1 MQINLNTYLL
11 KRCIGKRYE
20 RLRYEDK
27 NSIIRLFPFII
38 ATVIINLNLNS
49 GGKVM
54 NFKKVGE
61 QIAALRKA
69 KGLTQSELGERIG
82 VSFQAVSKWERGET
96 LPDITLL
103 PDLAK
108 ILETTVDFILIGSE
122 KVVEYKGKFTVTDMK
137 KGLDCIKNAGEY
149 LGKEN
154 IIYRAAIKGINTD
167 LNTDIEEAFSNDYIF
182 EAFLAEAIIQ
192 NLIYGLYVDISDVKN
207 NFKHEHFKN
216 IVVDYCNRRG
226 IK

>member
-1 MQINLNTYLL
+1 
-11 KRCIGKRYE
+11 
-20 RLRYEDK
+20 
-27 NSIIRLFPFII
+27 
-38 ATVIINLNLNS
+38 
-49 GGKVM
+49 M
-54 NFKKVGE
+54 NIEKVGE
-61 QIAALRKA
+61 QIAVLRKS

-108 ILETTVDFILIGSE
+108 ILETTIDFILLGSE
-122 KVVEYKGKFTVTDMK
+122 KVIEYKGKFTVTDLK
-137 KGLDCIKNAGEY
+137 KGLNCLKNAGEY
-149 LGKEN
+149 LGTEN
-154 IIYRAAIKGINTD
+154 IIYRASIKGINTE
-167 LNTDIEEAFSNDYIF
+167 LNTNIEEAFSNDYVF

-192 NLIYGLYVDISDVKN
+192 NLISGLYVDVSDVKN

-216 IVVDYCNRRG
+216 IVVDYCNRHG

>member
-1 MQINLNTYLL
+1 
-11 KRCIGKRYE
+11 
-20 RLRYEDK
+20 
-27 NSIIRLFPFII
+27 
-38 ATVIINLNLNS
+38 
-49 GGKVM
+49 M

-108 ILETTVDFILIGSE
+108 ILETTIDYILLGNE
-122 KVVEYKGKFTVTDMK
+122 KVMEYKGKFTVTDMK
-137 KGLDCIKNAGEY
+137 KGLNCLKNAGEY
-149 LGKEN
+149 LGTEN
-154 IIYRAAIKGINTD
+154 IIYRAAVKGINTD
-167 LNTDIEEAFSNDYIF
+167 LNTDIEEAFTNDYVF

-192 NLIYGLYVDISDVKN
+192 NLISGLYVDISDVKN

-216 IVVDYCNRRG
+216 IVVDYCNKYG